1 MPTMARR
8 FPASDL
14 LPIAGFALGLV
25 AARHLDQQR
34 REVTV
39 NRANAA
45 RHRVVVLGAGFG
57 GLSAAVPLSRCP
69 DIDLTIID
77 SQNHHLFQPLLY
89 QVATAALSPADI
101 ASPVRDIIPAR
112 PHTHVMMGPVIGID
126 TQLRQ
131 VICDGQRIPYDELVI
146 ATGSQPSYF
155 GNGGWEQFAPGLKT
169 LHDALDLRGR
179 ILLAFE
185 HACTADD
192 AAERDELLTFTLIGG
207 GPTGVEMAGSIAE
220 LTREMLALDHELSRA
235 QPRIVL
241 IEAGERVLAEF
252 PEDLSDHA
260 AASLKKLGVEVR
272 TGTKVTSIENGV
284 VHLDGEAI
292 ASATIIWA
300 AGTSATPVAEWLGV
314 KPGKGGRVE
323 VAADLRIPGHQ
334 DIHVIGDAAL
344 VLNAEGKPLPALA
357 PVAKQ
362 QGEYAARAI
371 IRRLRGQ
378 GAPGPFSYRD
388 YGTMATIGRAKA
400 VAEFGPL
407 HLTGWPAWSLWAVAH
422 IFFLI
427 GFRSRLMVSA
437 QWAFAF
443 ATDRRPGRLIAWS
456 PAEHD
461 QVRSGPAKRS
471 GYLLVKPTR

>member
-1 MPTMARR
+1 MARR
-8 FPASDL
+8 SPASDL
-14 LPIAGFALGLV
+14 LPIAGFAVGLL

-34 REVTV
+34 RGAKL

-45 RHRVVVLGAGFG
+45 PHRVVVLGAGFG
-57 GLSAAVPLSRCP
+57 GLSAAVSLSKCP

-101 ASPVRDIIPAR
+101 ASPVRDIIPATAR
-112 PHTHVMMGPVIGID
+112 TRVMMGPVTGID
-126 TQLRQ
+126 TQRRHVL
-131 VICDGQRIPYDELVI
+131 CDGQRIAYDELVI

-155 GNGGWEQFAPGLKT
+155 GNDAWEQFAPGLKT

-185 HACTADD
+185 HACTASD
-192 AAERDELLTFTLIGG
+192 AAARDQLLTFMLIGG

-220 LTREMLALDHELSRA
+220 LTREMLASDHELSQA

-252 PEDLSDHA
+252 PDDLSDHA

-272 TGTKVTSIENGV
+272 TGAKVTSIENGV
-284 VHLDGEAI
+284 VHLEGEAI
-292 ASATIIWA
+292 PSATIIWA
-300 AGTSATPVAEWLGV
+300 AGTSATPVAEWLGI

-334 DIHVIGDAAL
+334 DIQVIGDAAL
-344 VLNAEGKPLPALA
+344 VLNGAGKPLPALA

-362 QGEYAARAI
+362 QGDYVARAI
-371 IRRLRGQ
+371 VRRLRGQ
-378 GAPGPFSYRD
+378 RAPAPFSYRD

-400 VAEFGPL
+400 VAEFGHL
-407 HLTGWPAWSLWAVAH
+407 HVTGWPAWSLWAVAH

-427 GFRSRLMVSA
+427 GFRNRLMVSA

-461 QVRSGPAKRS
+461 HTRTGPVKHSGQ
-471 GYLLVKPTR
+471 LLVKQAR